1 MKFSENWLR
10 QHIPTAASRDELVA
24 TLTAIGLEVEEV
36 TALGEALDGVV
47 AGRIIKASPHPEAD
61 RLQVCEVDAGAAG
74 TVQIVCGAPNA
85 RASVTAIRT
94 TTASQYA
101 SVVWSAMS
109 EAASR
114 AAARRPRKLAPRT
127 TTAMWQTL
135 SNTGAKAGAAK
146 R

>member
-36 TALGEALDGVV
+36 TALGESLDGVV

-61 RLQVCEVDAGAAG
+61 RLQICEVDAGAAG

-85 RASVTAIRT
+85 RAGLVA
-94 TTASQYA
+94 
-101 SVVWSAMS
+101 
-109 EAASR
+109 
-114 AAARRPRKLAPRT
+114 PLAT
-127 TTAMWQTL
+127 V
-135 SNTGAKAGAAK
+135 GAVLPGGMKIK
-146 R
+146 P